1 MIIEENKDFLC
12 KEIKERDKKI
22 KQSIDQNMTLI
33 CKLVKVDDK
42 NKVLNQELNMLNQVV
57 KSKLCN
63 KLCRRRQKKSMRS
76 RIALMSKNQSMR
88 SISMSKRQ
96 RGQIRY

>member
-57 KSKLCN
+57 KK
-63 KLCRRRQKKSMRS
+63 
-76 RIALMSKNQSMR
+76 
-88 SISMSKRQ
+88 
-96 RGQIRY
+96 